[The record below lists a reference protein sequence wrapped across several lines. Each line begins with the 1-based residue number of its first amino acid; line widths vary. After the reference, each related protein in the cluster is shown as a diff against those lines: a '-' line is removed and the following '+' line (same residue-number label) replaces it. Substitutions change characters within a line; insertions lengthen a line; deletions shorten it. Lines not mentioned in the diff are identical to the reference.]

1 MSKVKEVPPVIEVGN
16 NKKYRYDWIKR
27 GMVKHDPE
35 LFRKMVI
42 QVLSDR
48 KGAKKS

>member
-1 MSKVKEVPPVIEVGN
+1 MTEVKEVPAVIKVGN
-16 NKKYRYDWIKR
+16 SKKYRYDWIKR

-42 QVLSDR
+42 QFL
-48 KGAKKS
+48 KEKKS